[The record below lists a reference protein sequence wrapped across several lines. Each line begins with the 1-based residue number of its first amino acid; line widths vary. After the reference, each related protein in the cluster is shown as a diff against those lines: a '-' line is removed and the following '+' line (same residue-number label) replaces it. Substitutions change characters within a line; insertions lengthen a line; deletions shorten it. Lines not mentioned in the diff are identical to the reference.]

1 MCGGYRLAPPFGE
14 SSGASHPDPIGRP
27 KVRWRPH
34 HSQPSLGRR
43 DCCTVDAASTRAE
56 GRYWWTPTPVA
67 ASDMARDDGD
77 RQVENQPRRRP
88 SGHSVTG
95 RSAGDV
101 EPVGPF
107 LTTAG
112 HLLTIHSGRDH
123 RSQKVCLGHTLFA
136 TAQAGKSASLKQL
149 RKLSWRVRGAGGT
162 CTAEV
167 DEPLQGY
174 RSKSMS
180 LSSKAGLQGR
190 APTVAWISF
199 DGDVYWV
206 RLSEAEGWPRTIRVT
221 QDDVSQGRP

>member
-1 MCGGYRLAPPFGE
+1 M
-14 SSGASHPDPIGRP
+14 GRP
-27 KVRWRPH
+27 KVRWRSH
-34 HSQPSLGRR
+34 RSQPSLGQR
-43 DCCTVDAASTRAE
+43 DCCTVDAASNRAE
-56 GRYWWTPTPVA
+56 GPVLV
-67 ASDMARDDGD
+67 DPGTTRCLRHG
-77 RQVENQPRRRP
+77 EGRRRP
-88 SGHSVTG
+88 PGGESTAPPPLWHSVTG

-149 RKLSWRVRGAGGT
+149 RKLSWRVRGGGGT

-180 LSSKAGLQGR
+180 FSSKAGLQGR

-221 QDDVSQGRP
+221 QDDVNVGRP